1 MGVVSENFPDIS
13 FIDDCT
19 IDEVMAQMI
28 EDYQER
34 YSEITGKDIA
44 LSQADPYRLIMYAC
58 ALQIYQAMQY
68 ADYAAKMGLL
78 KYSSDAYLDNLA
90 ALRGVQRIEA
100 TAAVTTLR
108 FSIEEALESAVA
120 IPEGTRVTNGNDVY
134 FATDEYA
141 EIPAGE
147 LSVTVSA
154 TCTEAG
160 SVGNGFEAG
169 EFNELVEML
178 AYITESVN
186 IETTDGGADEED
198 DDSLKDRIFNAPSSY
213 SVAGSAS
220 AYEYHTKSVDPTI
233 SDVIVTSSS
242 AGVVNIYFVCNDG
255 ELPEESL
262 IQKVSDYLN
271 DENIRPLTDAV
282 TVQAP
287 ETQTY
292 DVEFTYYIASS
303 DKSITSTIQADVET
317 AVSIYNAWQT
327 EKIGRDINPSYLI
340 QKVMDAG
347 VKRIEVASPVFTDLD
362 ATSIAVLGTVTM
374 TYGGLEDD

>member
-242 AGVVNIYFVCNDG
+242 AGVVDIYFVCNDG